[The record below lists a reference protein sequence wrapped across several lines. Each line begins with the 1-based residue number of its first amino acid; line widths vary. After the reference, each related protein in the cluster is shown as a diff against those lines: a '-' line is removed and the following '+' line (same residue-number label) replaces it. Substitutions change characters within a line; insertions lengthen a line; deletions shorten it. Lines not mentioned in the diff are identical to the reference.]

1 MSAPNNSIGFMQGR
15 LCERVDG
22 KIQAFPW
29 RDWENEFPAAAAID
43 LHLMEWTLDQERL
56 YENPLMMAD
65 GQEKIRGL
73 CQQYDVSIPSLTG
86 DCFMQAPFW
95 KTSGKARTDLQSD
108 FLAIGRASA
117 AVGIRMMVLPL
128 VDNGR
133 LETVEQE
140 DVLVDFLLAQQPF
153 LAEHQLQVIFES
165 DFTPPELARFI
176 TRLPSERF
184 GINYD
189 IGNSAALGFS
199 PVEEFAAY
207 GARVVNVHVKDRV
220 LGGTTVPLGTGNADF
235 ECVFGL
241 LARQGYQGNV
251 IMQTA
256 RAQEGEHGIV
266 LARYRKLVQGWMTDA
281 SAACNRA
288 AL

>member
-1 MSAPNNSIGFMQGR
+1 MINRIGFMQGR
-15 LCERVDG
+15 LCERVDD

-56 YENPLMMAD
+56 YENPLMTAD

-95 KTSGKARTDLQSD
+95 KTSGKVRADLQSD
-108 FLAIGRASA
+108 FLAIGRACA
-117 AVGIRMMVLPL
+117 TVGIRMMVVPL

-133 LETVEQE
+133 LETVEQQN
-140 DVLVDFLLAQQPF
+140 VLVDFLLAQQPF
-153 LAEHQLQVIFES
+153 LAENQLQIIFES
-165 DFTPPELARFI
+165 DFTPIELASLI
-176 TRLPSERF
+176 ARLPSERF

-189 IGNSAALGFS
+189 IGNSAALGFN

-207 GARVVNVHVKDRV
+207 GARVLNVHVKDRL
-220 LGGTTVPLGTGNADF
+220 LGGATVPLGAGNADF

-241 LARQGYQGNV
+241 LASQGYQGNV

-256 RAQEGEHGIV
+256 RAQKGEHDIV
-266 LARYRKLVQGWMTDA
+266 LARYRDLVRGWMA
-281 SAACNRA
+281 KAFAAFQGIA
-288 AL
+288 